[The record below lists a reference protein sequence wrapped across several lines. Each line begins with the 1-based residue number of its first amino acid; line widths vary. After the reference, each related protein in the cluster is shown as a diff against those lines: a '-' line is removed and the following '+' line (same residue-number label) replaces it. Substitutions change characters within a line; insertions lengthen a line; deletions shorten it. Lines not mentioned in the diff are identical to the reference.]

1 MQKERA
7 DPGSGMKKQK
17 KKWKSRALVFIAAA
31 AVWGPQYAHQ
41 PLHRRHSPLTVAA
54 KGGGGAEKCDRFGE

>member
-17 KKWKSRALVFIAAA
+17 KKWKSRALVFIAAVCRLGPSVCPSAPAPPSLA
-31 AVWGPQYAHQ
+31 AD
-41 PLHRRHSPLTVAA
+41 
-54 KGGGGAEKCDRFGE
+54 GGGKRGRRGGEV